1 MGTTINNKSLIYITA
16 RKGYATDGLIA
27 SGYTVL
33 YPYKEKTLLGR
44 VLRELWFKFHLSE
57 KVWYSKNCLKMQPE
71 KIILHDPLITR
82 KYIEWL
88 REKFPMTSISFDY
101 QNLVGKAKH
110 IAPSQIP
117 EGIRI
122 TTYDKGDSDR
132 YNIELRTNGE
142 YAPCY
147 IGEKKPIKYDVFFV
161 GADKGRGEYLLDL
174 QKKMNALGLSTK
186 FIITADGRLS
196 RRKAYYSKRISY
208 SKVIKY
214 DNESR
219 AILNISMPGQMGLT
233 LRDFE
238 AAFNKVKLITDNVN
252 IRSFDLY
259 KEENVFILG
268 ERELKELPDFLRS
281 PYVDIDSEILNKYLL
296 PPAE

>member
-1 MGTTINNKSLIYITA
+1 MDTSIKNKGLIYITA
-16 RKGYATDGLIA
+16 RERYVIDGLRA

-33 YPYKEKTLLGR
+33 YPYKERTLLGR
-44 VLRELWFKFHLSE
+44 VLRELWFKLHLPE
-57 KVWYSKNCLKMQPE
+57 KVWYSKKCLKMNPE

-82 KYIEWL
+82 GYIDWL

-101 QNLVGKAKH
+101 QNLVGRAKH
-110 IAPSQIP
+110 LTPSQIP
-117 EGIRI
+117 KDIRI
-122 TTYDKGDSDR
+122 TTYDKGDSDK

-161 GADKGRGEYLLDL
+161 GADKGRGEYLLNL
-174 QKKMNALGLSTK
+174 QKEMNALGLSTK
-186 FIITADGRLS
+186 FIITADGRFS
-196 RRKAYYSKRISY
+196 RRKAYYSKRIPY
-208 SKVIKY
+208 SKVIEY

-219 AILNISMPGQMGLT
+219 AILNISMPGQVGLT
-233 LRDFE
+233 LRDLE

-268 ERELKELPDFLRS
+268 ERELKELPEFLLR
-281 PYVDIDSEILNKYLL
+281 PYVDIDSDILNKYLL
-296 PPAE
+296 PPSG